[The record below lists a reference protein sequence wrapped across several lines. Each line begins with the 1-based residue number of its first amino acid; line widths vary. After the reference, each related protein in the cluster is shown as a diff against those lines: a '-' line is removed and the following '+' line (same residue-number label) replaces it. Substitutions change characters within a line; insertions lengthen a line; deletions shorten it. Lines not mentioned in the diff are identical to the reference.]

1 MTIFSLEKSNLLFV
15 SLIYLNTKFE
25 FKKNI
30 IKKLIEIKLIKINLI
45 LTFIFNKN
53 KHMKKNII
61 IKNDEVLSPESK
73 IIIEQ
78 SNVKM
83 IKKIF

>member
-1 MTIFSLEKSNLLFV
+1 
-15 SLIYLNTKFE
+15 
-25 FKKNI
+25 
-30 IKKLIEIKLIKINLI
+30 
-45 LTFIFNKN
+45 
-53 KHMKKNII
+53 MKKNII